1 MAKLSLKRRYIQL
14 LSALLHNANLKGF
27 AEGRIYQGSGKGVCV
42 PGLNCYSC
50 PGAVG
55 SCPLGSL
62 QSALATRSGG
72 IPMYVI
78 GTLLLLGLLFGRVIC
93 GFLCPFGLVQELL
106 HKIPSKKL
114 KKSVW
119 TRRLSNLKY
128 VILAVLAIG
137 GSLLMGAPAFC
148 KWLCPVGT
156 VFGGIPLAAM
166 NESVRGALGALF
178 SWKLLLAV
186 LILGLSVPVY
196 RVFCRFLCPLGAI
209 YSLFAKFSLLGIE
222 VKEELCDNCG
232 VCRAVCPVDIR
243 TAGDRECVACGKCV
257 SKCHTGAICW
267 KGCKGCK
274 EKENSHETA

>member
-14 LSALLHNANLKGF
+14 LSALLHNANLRGF

-55 SCPLGSL
+55 ACPLGSL
-62 QSALATRSGG
+62 QSALASRRGG

-78 GTLLLLGLLFGRVIC
+78 GTLLLLGLLLGRVIC

-114 KKSVW
+114 KKSRW
-119 TRRLSNLKY
+119 TRRFSHLKY
-128 VILAVLAIG
+128 VILAVLAVG
-137 GSLLMGAPAFC
+137 VTLLVGAPAFC

-156 VFGGIPLAAM
+156 VFGGIPLAVM
-166 NESVRGALGALF
+166 NEGVRSALGGLF
-178 SWKLLLAV
+178 GWKLLLA
-186 LILGLSVPVY
+186 LAILGLSVPVY

-222 VKEELCDNCG
+222 VKEELCDDCG

-257 SKCHTGAICW
+257 SRCHTGAICW
-267 KGCKGCK
+267 KGCKGCNG
-274 EKENSHETA
+274 KENPHETA